1 MNQDH
6 WTTRPPAPDQAAPA
20 TPATH
25 GAPETGAAAPLL
37 DAKIM
42 MVDDEPLMTDLIQ
55 AHLEEQGYANFVVA
69 NDPREALALLHRE
82 SPGLLLLDLMM
93 PQLSGFDLLAAI
105 RADQVLRYLPVIVL
119 TAATGAE
126 AKLQA
131 LQLGATDFLAKPVDP
146 SELVLRVRNT
156 LAFRQYHERMINFD
170 AVTGLPN
177 ERQFERGISEMLRER
192 ERTGALIALFSIAVP
207 ESRALR
213 ESVGDAAADALAREL
228 ARRLERFARRESPDD
243 DTTTPAER
251 APRVGR
257 MSAAHYALV
266 LEGLAHPEGVEAVA
280 RRLIAVLSEPVALG
294 PHEVA
299 PSPWIGIAVSH
310 DPGATGVCVA
320 PTVESLRQGAELA
333 ATEAR
338 RRGTVQFQ
346 FSSPALNAR
355 SYERVTLGSQLRGA
369 ARRGEL
375 RLHYQPKVAIA
386 DNRIVGGEALVRWE
400 HPDLGLLPPARFIGL
415 AEELG
420 IIGSIGEW
428 VLQRVC
434 EDAAAWAA
442 AGLGRPRL
450 AINVAKP
457 QFTSGDLA
465 GALRAATGARGVAPD
480 QLVIELTESM
490 LMEDAQASLA
500 LMKRIRDLG
509 AKLSIDDFGTG
520 YSSLSYLKRFPV
532 DELKVD
538 RTFVEDL
545 PGGPADAAIVRSV
558 IELGHNLRMSVTAEG
573 VETDAQLAYLRT
585 FNCDAYQGF
594 LFSRPIPA
602 LQFSA
607 LLGDTARST
616 LADPATGTR
625 GR

>member
-1 MNQDH
+1 MNEDNR
-6 WTTRPPAPDQAAPA
+6 TTRPPTPGQAAPA
-20 TPATH
+20 
-25 GAPETGAAAPLL
+25 APSAAVSPEAANDSRSPLL
-37 DAKIM
+37 DATIM

-55 AHLEEQGYANFVVA
+55 AHLEEQGYSNFIVA
-69 NDPREALALLHRE
+69 NDPRDAMALLHRE

-93 PQLSGFDLLAAI
+93 PQLSGFDLLAEI
-105 RADQVLRYLPVIVL
+105 RADRALRYLPVIVL
-119 TAATGAE
+119 TAATGAD
-126 AKLQA
+126 AKLSA

-177 ERQFERGISEMLRER
+177 ERQFERGIGEMLRGR
-192 ERTGALIALFSIAVP
+192 ERTGALVALFSIAVP
-207 ESRALR
+207 ECRALR
-213 ESVGDAAADALAREL
+213 ESVGEAAADALAREI

-243 DTTTPAER
+243 ETNTPAER

-257 MSAAHYALV
+257 MSSAHFALV

-280 RRLIAVLSEPVALG
+280 RRLIAALSEPVALG
-294 PHEVA
+294 LHEVA
-299 PSPWIGIAVSH
+299 PNPWIGIAVTH
-310 DPGATGVCVA
+310 DPGAAGASLA

-386 DNRIVGGEALVRWE
+386 DNRIVGGEALVRWQ

-428 VLQRVC
+428 VLQRAC

-465 GALRAATGARGVAPD
+465 AALRAATSARGVAPD

-500 LMKRIRDLG
+500 LMKRIRELG

-538 RTFVEDL
+538 RSFVEDL

-573 VETDAQLAYLRT
+573 VETEAQLAFLRS
-585 FNCDAYQGF
+585 FRCDAYQGF
-594 LFSRPIPA
+594 LFSKPIPA
-602 LQFSA
+602 EAFAA
-607 LLGDTARST
+607 LLAGTPS
-616 LADPATGTR
+616 PAPR
-625 GR
+625 LVPAK